1 MEENK
6 QPQAAQPQKV
16 NANLPLQQAIDTL
29 QAEDT
34 PENRK
39 KMLGIAAVSRYLVP
53 VTLTPPPPRDEAGRP
68 IAQPDTQ
75 MAIQLLTNKEGQ
87 KYFMGFTSPERLAQW
102 PQRQKGDIVMLPF
115 DQFAKLLGEEKCPA
129 EGLVIDPFSKN
140 VTIPKSLVL
149 NLQQGKERLRQI
161 RSITKNDR
169 VVIEDPTKSPD
180 DLINALTAVCKKS
193 AEVNAAF
200 LRMMYVN
207 GKKNYLLVL
216 DLKEGDEGRK
226 QVLQQLQE
234 AAKPHLGSLAMGVSL
249 ITTDLGKKGAKD
261 AKPFY
266 KKMFYKLPDLT
277 LPVS

>member
-6 QPQAAQPQKV
+6 QPQANEPQKSQ
-16 NANLPLQQAIDTL
+16 ANLALQQAIDTL

-34 PENRK
+34 TENRK
-39 KMLGIAAVSRYLVP
+39 KMLGVAAVSRYLVP
-53 VTLTPPPPRDEAGRP
+53 VTLTPPPPRDEKGRP

-75 MAIQLLTNKEGQ
+75 MAIQLLTNKEGK
-87 KYFMGFTSPERLAQW
+87 KYFMGFTSPQRLAQW
-102 PQRQKGDIVMLPF
+102 PQHKNGDIILTPF
-115 DQFAKLLGEEKCPA
+115 DQFAKLLADPNCPA
-129 EGLVIDPFSKN
+129 EGLVIDPFTKN

-149 NLQQGKERLRQI
+149 SLQKGKEQLNQMRAI
-161 RSITKNDR
+161 SKNAR
-169 VVIEDPTKSPD
+169 IVFEDPTKWPD
-180 DLINALTAVCKKS
+180 ELVNALTAVCKKS
-193 AEVNAAF
+193 SEVNAAF

-226 QVLQQLQE
+226 QVLENLKE

-249 ITTDLGKKGAKD
+249 ITTDLGKKGAKG

>member
-1 MEENK
+1 M
-6 QPQAAQPQKV
+6 
-16 NANLPLQQAIDTL
+16 
-29 QAEDT
+29 
-34 PENRK
+34 
-39 KMLGIAAVSRYLVP
+39 
-53 VTLTPPPPRDEAGRP
+53 
-68 IAQPDTQ
+68 
-75 MAIQLLTNKEGQ
+75 
-87 KYFMGFTSPERLAQW
+87 
-102 PQRQKGDIVMLPF
+102 
-115 DQFAKLLGEEKCPA
+115 
-129 EGLVIDPFSKN
+129 
-140 VTIPKSLVL
+140 
-149 NLQQGKERLRQI
+149 
-161 RSITKNDR
+161 
-169 VVIEDPTKSPD
+169 VIEDPTKSPD